1 VAAKEKSPSSHFRRC
16 NSQWFQ
22 RHLKTS
28 LSCVDHFCSL
38 YATQSHHSGE
48 GVVAA
53 KMKRS
58 HCCERPPFDVAVE
71 ETCVTSTDQMST
83 LSCRNCRGKT
93 FLQEGVEFRE
103 SRRRPWRSVD
113 GSVRRGFDLCHRLL
127 GFLRRKVESES
138 ETEKKKKYCFEYNTI
153 KSVN

>member
-1 VAAKEKSPSSHFRRC
+1 
-16 NSQWFQ
+16 
-22 RHLKTS
+22 
-28 LSCVDHFCSL
+28 L

-53 KMKRS
+53 KTKRS
-58 HCCERPPFDVAVE
+58 RCCERRPFDVAVE
-71 ETCVTSTDQMST
+71 ETCVTSTDLMST
-83 LSCRNCRGKT
+83 LSCRNCRDKT
-93 FLQEGVEFRE
+93 FLQEGVEGRE

-138 ETEKKKKYCFEYNTI
+138 GTEKKKKILF
-153 KSVN
+153 